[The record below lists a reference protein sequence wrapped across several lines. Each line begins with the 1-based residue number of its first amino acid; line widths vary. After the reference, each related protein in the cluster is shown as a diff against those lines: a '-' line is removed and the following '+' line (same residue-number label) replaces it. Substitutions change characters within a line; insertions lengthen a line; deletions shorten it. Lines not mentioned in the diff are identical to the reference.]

1 MEFNWLDHLRVYMY
15 FAFSSIPYKNISNSF
30 CDMILF
36 SLFFAITYVAKYS
49 IHRIYIWYFFMLENF
64 NDKKLLTQIKKK
76 HTHFPK
82 FCKLCDARKQRDIRY
97 MYMYNTDTCIKYG
110 KKLL

>member
-36 SLFFAITYVAKYS
+36 LLFSQSL
-49 IHRIYIWYFFMLENF
+49 MLPNIQYTEF
-64 NDKKLLTQIKKK
+64 ISGI
-76 HTHFPK
+76 F
-82 FCKLCDARKQRDIRY
+82 LC
-97 MYMYNTDTCIKYG
+97 
-110 KKLL
+110 